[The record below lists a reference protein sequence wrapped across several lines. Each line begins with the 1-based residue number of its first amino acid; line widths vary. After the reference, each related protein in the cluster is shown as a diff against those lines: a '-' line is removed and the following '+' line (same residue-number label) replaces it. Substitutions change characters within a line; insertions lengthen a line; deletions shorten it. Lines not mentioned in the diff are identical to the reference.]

1 MPRKF
6 KVIKEM
12 QMHPSGLTM
21 KVLQDN
27 LTLEEAQNAALRI
40 KANELDP
47 DDILVR
53 PDDKNTTD

>member
-1 MPRKF
+1 
-6 KVIKEM
+6 M